1 LMEWIIS
8 CVHSGLNDVTQ
19 SVHSVRFHFFC
30 WYPCNCVVPQSQL
43 CLGGTVFL
51 LLISFGPTSIR
62 LPDFL
67 LVVLL
72 ILLTFNQTVVGH
84 TLGLVL

>member
-1 LMEWIIS
+1 MEWIIS

-43 CLGGTVFL
+43 SGRNSV
-51 LLISFGPTSIR
+51 SFVDIIWSYINPLAGFP
-62 LPDFL
+62 F
-67 LVVLL
+67 VVLL